1 MYYSQKVFDEYVKTI
16 HHIEKN
22 YKCELCKKYFSQW
35 SGLNWH
41 LKSKAHFALSEL
53 TAI

>member
-1 MYYSQKVFDEYVKTI
+1 MYYRQKVFDEHVKT
-16 HHIEKN
+16 ENN
-22 YKCELCKKYFSQW
+22 YNCEPRKISFSQW